1 MESRPWNTEE
11 TSICFHV
18 AADLP
23 AGVQEAGWGKID
35 KHAWNFVSTWE
46 ISDL

>member
-1 MESRPWNTEE
+1 M
-11 TSICFHV
+11 

-23 AGVQEAGWGKID
+23 AGVQEAGGEKID

-46 ISDL
+46 IPDLQVYTRVWS